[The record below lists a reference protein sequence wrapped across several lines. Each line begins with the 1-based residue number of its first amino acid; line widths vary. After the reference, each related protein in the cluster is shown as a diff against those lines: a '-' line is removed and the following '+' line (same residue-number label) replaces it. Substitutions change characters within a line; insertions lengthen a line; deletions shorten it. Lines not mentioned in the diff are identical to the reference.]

1 VCVVHCQHVQHIQN
15 LRTTA
20 GDDGLMSGS
29 KSFIRSVS
37 R

>member
-1 VCVVHCQHVQHIQN
+1 MCVVRYQHVQHIQN

-20 GDDGLMSGS
+20 GDDGLTGS
-29 KSFIRSVS
+29 KSLIRSVS